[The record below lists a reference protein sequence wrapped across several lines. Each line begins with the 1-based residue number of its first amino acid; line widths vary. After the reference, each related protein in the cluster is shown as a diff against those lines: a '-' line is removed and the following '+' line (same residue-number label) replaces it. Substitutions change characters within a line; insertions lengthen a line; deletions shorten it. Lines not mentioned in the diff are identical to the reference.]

1 MVTASLCNNTN
12 FDTVIRIYDDCDLTN
27 EIASNDDAC
36 GVQSEVIFESD
47 GVSAYFIMVEGTNDS
62 GDFEISIDC
71 EILMSVSDQA
81 FQNFSVVPNPAS
93 DQVVVRNGVAFER
106 VILHNLMG
114 QPLSV
119 IETNSLE
126 QSLSVGHLTPGV
138 YFVTAEIQGSKHTV
152 PLVKQ

>member
-36 GVQSEVIFESD
+36 GVQSEVSFESD

-81 FQNFSVVPNPAS
+81 FQNFSVSPNPAR

-106 VILHNLMG
+106 VILHNIMG
-114 QPLSV
+114 QRLSV

>member
-1 MVTASLCNNTN
+1 MPLKTALSARKSSSPRFRFL
-12 FDTVIRIYDDCDLTN
+12 
-27 EIASNDDAC
+27 
-36 GVQSEVIFESD
+36 
-47 GVSAYFIMVEGTNDS
+47 VSRRLLSRPPTY
-62 GDFEISIDC
+62 IDC

-81 FQNFSVVPNPAS
+81 FQNFSVAPNPAR

-114 QPLSV
+114 QRLSV

-152 PLVKQ
+152 PLVKK